1 MTSIE
6 SIILEVPDPAA
17 DEHFY
22 AAAFGLGDRLRVRPG
37 DAPTSGFR
45 GFTVSLVVAQP
56 STVDSLIGTAVHAGA
71 RILKPARKSF
81 WGYGGVVQAPDGRSG
96 RSRRRRRKTPDPPPA
111 RSATSC
117 C

>member
-17 DEHFY
+17 AEHFY

-45 GFTVSLVVAQP
+45 GFTVSLV
-56 STVDSLIGTAVHAGA
+56 GN
-71 RILKPARKSF
+71 
-81 WGYGGVVQAPDGRSG
+81 GV
-96 RSRRRRRKTPDPPPA
+96 K
-111 RSATSC
+111 
-117 C
+117 